1 VFAQDHPHP
10 PSSSREDVLTVEA
23 ASVRLGLPLRDG
35 KAWLE
40 DEGLVVC
47 VAGRE
52 RVLWGQ
58 VLDRLDPEPESVERP
73 WSESDLL
80 TIKETLD
87 RLSMNHQRA
96 RQWLHRNGLV
106 RRVGQAR
113 RVVWGDV
120 LKAVRGDDER
130 AWDEDVRPRVRRR
143 LPMSARL

>member
-1 VFAQDHPHP
+1 MFAQDHPHP

-23 ASVRLGLPLRDG
+23 ACARLGLPLRDG
-35 KAWLE
+35 RPWLE
-40 DEGLVVC
+40 DEGLIVR

-52 RVLWGQ
+52 RVLWWR
-58 VLDRLDPEPESVERP
+58 VMDRLDSGPGAAERP

-80 TIKETLD
+80 TISETLD
-87 RLSMNHQRA
+87 RLSMNHQRT

-120 LKAVRGDDER
+120 LRAVRGDDER
-130 AWDEDVRPRVRRR
+130 ARPEEVRPRVRRR
-143 LPMSARL
+143 LPMSTRL